1 MKYCVRM
8 TEQAAADLRSFFEYI
23 AYDLLAGQNALA
35 QLDRLEQAIL
45 SLEEMLERYHR
56 YERKPW
62 KGRNLRMMPVDR
74 YLVFYIPQEDKQ
86 SVTVLRVMFGGRN
99 IPAQLKETAEPTEDQ
114 EESGPSGANQS

>member
-8 TEQAAADLRSFFEYI
+8 TEQAAADLRSIFEYI

-45 SLEEMLERYHR
+45 SLEEMPERYHR

-62 KGRNLRMMPVDR
+62 KGRNLRMMPVDC

-86 SVTVLRVMFGGRN
+86 SVPVLRVMFGGRN

-114 EESGPSGANQS
+114 EESSPSGANQS

>member
-8 TEQAAADLRSFFEYI
+8 TEQAAADLRSVFEYI

-86 SVTVLRVMFGGRN
+86 SVPVLRVMFGGRN

-114 EESGPSGANQS
+114 EESSPSGANQS

>member
-1 MKYCVRM
+1 MKYCIRM
-8 TEQAAADLRSFFEYI
+8 TEQAASDLRSFFEYI

-35 QLDRLEQAIL
+35 KLDRLEQAIL

-62 KGRNLRMMPVDR
+62 IGRNLRMMPVDR

-114 EESGPSGANQS
+114 EESSPSGANQS